1 MQPYS
6 IKIIRYIEDF
16 EFENNTIQKQC
27 DDIYEKLLLK
37 YEKTLQTMSEIDN
50 TAFKERLYVMAKRE
64 VVPYGPKFW
73 VR

>member
-6 IKIIRYIEDF
+6 IKIIRYIEDY